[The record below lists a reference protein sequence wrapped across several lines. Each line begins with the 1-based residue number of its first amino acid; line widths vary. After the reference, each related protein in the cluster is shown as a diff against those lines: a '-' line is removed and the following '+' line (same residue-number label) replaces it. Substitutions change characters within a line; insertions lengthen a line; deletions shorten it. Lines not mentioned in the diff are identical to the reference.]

1 MSQELDASRW
11 TVAARKSARILARLG
26 TEQKNAALC
35 AMAAALVAGK
45 DEVLCANDGDL
56 RQAQAD
62 GVEPSRLDRLRLDSV
77 RIDAMAQGLR
87 DVAALADPVGETLE
101 EWTRTDGLRIVRVRV
116 PFGVVLMIY
125 EARPNVTVDATAL
138 AIKTG
143 NAVILRG
150 GREANASNQAIVRVL
165 QQALHSTDVP
175 TESITLIT
183 DLRHD
188 LVDSLIRLRD
198 QIDLVI
204 PRGGASLIQRV
215 VSGALV
221 PVLETGVG
229 NCHVYVDQNA
239 DPDMAKSIVL
249 NAKTHRPSVCNAAE
263 TLILH
268 ESFKAE
274 WVVDLCKALIAAGVE
289 LRVSRPLL
297 PLLLPL
303 DPDQR
308 HMVKEASEQDYAQE
322 FLDMTLAVVQVES
335 LDAAL
340 AHIARYGT
348 KHSEAI
354 ITENPQSA
362 RVFMESVDAAVVYH
376 NASTRFTDGFEFGF
390 GAEMGISTQ
399 KLHARGPMGL
409 PELTTYTYRV
419 YGTGQ
424 IRT

>member
-11 TVAARKSARILARLG
+11 TVDARKSAGILCRLG
-26 TEQKNAALC
+26 TQQKNAALR
-35 AMAAALVAGK
+35 AMASALLAGK
-45 DEVLCANDGDL
+45 DEVLAANDGDL
-56 RQAQAD
+56 ARAEAD
-62 GVEPSRLDRLRLDSV
+62 GVEPSRLDRLRLDSG
-77 RIDAMAQGLR
+77 RIDAMAQGLH
-87 DVAALADPVGETLE
+87 DVAALADPVGETLQ
-101 EWTRTDGLRIVRVRV
+101 EWTRPDGLRISRVRV

-150 GREANASNQAIVRVL
+150 GRDAFATNAAIVRVL
-165 QQALHSTDVP
+165 QRALCTTDVP
-175 TESITLIT
+175 PESITLIT
-183 DLRHD
+183 DLRRE
-188 LVDSLIRLRD
+188 LVDSLIRMRD

-229 NCHVYVDQNA
+229 NCHIFIDHSA

-249 NAKTHRPSVCNAAE
+249 NAKTQRPSVCNAAE

-268 ESFKAE
+268 ESFKSA
-274 WVVDLCKALIAAGVE
+274 WVLDLCKDLIAAGVE
-289 LRVSRPLL
+289 LRVSKPLL
-297 PLLLPL
+297 TLLSPLIAENQP
-303 DPDQR
+303 
-308 HMVKEASEQDYAQE
+308 MIKEANEQDYAQE
-322 FLDMTLAVVQVES
+322 FLDLTLAVVQVES
-335 LDAAL
+335 LEAAL

-354 ITENPQSA
+354 ITEDPECA

-390 GAEMGISTQ
+390 GAEIGISTQ

-419 YGTGQ
+419 FGNGQ
-424 IRT
+424 TRA